1 MNLLAG
7 LGASVIGI
15 SVSTAAPGPP
25 GPSGHNTLA
34 SLVTARVQAKAG
46 LVMRTLTRNARHSD
60 RRLSYSD
67 SLLSHAQNLTFVL
80 GHYFPNSSRRNIYCL
95 CNTDCLFKIDP
106 FNYLSRLVMFFS

>member
-15 SVSTAAPGPP
+15 SVSTAAPGP

-46 LVMRTLTRNARHSD
+46 A
-60 RRLSYSD
+60 
-67 SLLSHAQNLTFVL
+67 
-80 GHYFPNSSRRNIYCL
+80 GHENPHQECQAF
-95 CNTDCLFKIDP
+95 
-106 FNYLSRLVMFFS
+106 